1 MKNKLLISTA
11 LASGIMFSGAAL
23 AQTTVSGNLD
33 LHYKAISFDGDTT
46 KSRNGI
52 GRESQLNIQNKGKL
66 SNGMDYAAGFSLEF
80 DGTALATTKGTNAN
94 AANFEKDSV
103 SNENVYIDL
112 ISGSTT
118 LTVGIDH
125 VQNSTFHATPFV
137 QNVLDHVA
145 AGPAGMSATD
155 QIGAKT
161 KEAMYYGIVQ
171 SIPGTGINLSAI
183 IAPQGGFVGGT
194 DQTSGTTAAERN
206 SSYEIGFIGNDSFGM
221 KGLTLSAFKN
231 KEKASDSSI
240 TSDVEGTAYGVGY
253 NFGQFAAG
261 FDVHKTNRS
270 STNSTADIKMVNTM
284 IGVTYA
290 ATKEL
295 TIGLVQSNN
304 KIDNAAEKEKIKSL
318 QVGYNLGPVVIAADY
333 STFDGITGLSTAVS
347 EGKQIGVRL
356 STKF

>member
-1 MKNKLLISTA
+1 MKNKLLISSA

-33 LHYKAISFDGDTT
+33 LHYKAISFDGTGT
-46 KSRNGI
+46 ASRNGI

-66 SNGMDYAAGFSLEF
+66 TNGWDYAAGFSLEF
-80 DGTALATTKGTNAN
+80 DGTAAGTAVGTNAN
-94 AANFEKDSV
+94 VATCEKDSV

-112 ISGSTT
+112 IIGSTT
-118 LTVGIDH
+118 LTTGIDH

-161 KEAMYYGIVQ
+161 KESMYYGIVQ
-171 SIPGTGINLSAI
+171 AIPGTGINLSAI
-183 IAPQGGFVGGT
+183 IAPQGGYNGGS
-194 DQTSGTTAAERN
+194 DQTSGTVAATRN
-206 SSYEIGFIGNDSFGM
+206 SSYEIGFIGNDSFGV

-231 KEKASDSSI
+231 VEKASNSVI
-240 TSDVEGTAYGVGY
+240 LTNVEGTSYGAAY
-253 NFGQFAAG
+253 NFGQFAVG
-261 FDVHKTNRS
+261 FDIHKTNRS
-270 STNSTADIKMVNTM
+270 STDATVETNMKNTM

-304 KIDNAAEKEKIKSL
+304 KIDAVVEKEKIKSL
-318 QVGYNLGPVVIAADY
+318 QLGYNLGPVVIAADY
-333 STFDGITGLSTAVS
+333 SVFDGIGGSNAATA
-347 EGKQIGVRL
+347 EGKQLGVRL

>member
-33 LHYKAISFDGDTT
+33 VHYKAISFDGDTT

-52 GRESQLNIQNKGKL
+52 GRESQLNIQTKGKL

-80 DGTALATTKGTNAN
+80 DGTALATQKGTNGNVAGS
-94 AANFEKDSV
+94 EKDSV
-103 SNENVYIDL
+103 SNENLYIDL

-118 LTVGIDH
+118 LTAGIDH

-183 IAPQGGFVGGT
+183 LAPQSGFVGGT
-194 DQTSGTTAAERN
+194 DQLSGTVAGERN

-221 KGLTLSAFKN
+221 KGLTLSAFQN
-231 KEKASDSSI
+231 KEKASDSSNVDVKG
-240 TSDVEGTAYGVGY
+240 TSMGAAY

-270 STNSTADIKMVNTM
+270 STNTTTEVNMKNTM

-304 KIDNAAEKEKIKSL
+304 KIDAAVEKEKIKSL

-347 EGKQIGVRL
+347 EGKQVGVRL

>member
-1 MKNKLLISTA
+1 MKNKLLISSA

-33 LHYKAISFDGDTT
+33 IHYKAISFDGTGT
-46 KSRNGI
+46 GSRNGI

-66 SNGMDYAAGFSLEF
+66 TNGWDYAAGFSLEF
-80 DGTALATTKGTNAN
+80 DGTALATQSGTNSNVAGS
-94 AANFEKDSV
+94 EKDSV

-112 ISGSTT
+112 IIGSTT
-118 LTVGIDH
+118 LTAGIDH

-161 KEAMYYGIVQ
+161 KEAMYYGLVQ

-194 DQTSGTTAAERN
+194 DQTSGTVAAERN
-206 SSYEIGFIGNDSFGM
+206 GSYEIGFIGNDSFGV
-221 KGLTLSAFKN
+221 KGLTLAAFKN
-231 KEKASDSSI
+231 REEGS
-240 TSDVEGTAYGVGY
+240 TSVLTDVEGTSYGAAY

-261 FDVHKTNRS
+261 FDIHKTNRS
-270 STNSTADIKMVNTM
+270 SATGTTEVNMKNTM
-284 IGVTYA
+284 IGLTYA

-304 KIDNAAEKEKIKSL
+304 KIDSVAEKEKIKSL
-318 QVGYNLGPVVIAADY
+318 QLGYNLGPVVIAADY
-333 STFDGITGLSTAVS
+333 STFDGVGGSSAATA
-347 EGKQIGVRL
+347 EGKQVGVRL

>member
-1 MKNKLLISTA
+1 MKNKLLISSA

-33 LHYKAISFDGDTT
+33 IHYKAISVDGVTNA
-46 KSRNGI
+46 SRNGL

-66 SNGMDYAAGFSLEF
+66 SNGWDYAAGFSLEF
-80 DGTALATTKGTNAN
+80 DASSAPTALGTNAN
-94 AANFEKDSV
+94 ATTNETNSV

-112 ISGSTT
+112 IIGSTT
-118 LTVGIDH
+118 LTAGIDH

-161 KEAMYYGIVQ
+161 KEAMYYGLVQ
-171 SIPGTGINLSAI
+171 SIPGTGINVSAI
-183 IAPQGGFVGGT
+183 IAPQAGFIGGT
-194 DQTSGTTAAERN
+194 DQTSGTAVAERN
-206 SSYEIGFIGNDSFGM
+206 SSYEIGFIGNDSFGV

-231 KEKASDSSI
+231 SEKAS
-240 TSDVEGTAYGVGY
+240 TSQTVDVDGTSYGAAY

-261 FDVHKTNRS
+261 FDIHKTNRS
-270 STNSTADIKMVNTM
+270 STNSTTEVNMKNTM
-284 IGVTYA
+284 IGLTYA
-290 ATKEL
+290 ATKEI

-304 KIDNAAEKEKIKSL
+304 KIDGTAEKEKIKSL
-318 QVGYNLGPVVIAADY
+318 QLGYNLGPVVIAADY
-333 STFDGITGLSTAVS
+333 STFDGIQGSNAATA
-347 EGKQIGVRL
+347 EGKQVGVRL